1 MKSIT
6 FLPLLI
12 LFSLSLE
19 KETPLTFLVV
29 KFLPKIN
36 GLVTT
41 PLTFTKSIKKFNVTA
56 SIAFRE
62 ITQNNVFAVLENS
75 DLVHLKIYNFT
86 ADLEARIKYKLLGFP
101 IILTGKGL
109 VDTNVDMKFKVE
121 TKKVDGKSVLTA
133 TITDLKT
140 NTNLTLIAGEKNIDL
155 TKVISEELKKE
166 IEEKILDVYLKKQLQ
181 KLLDKT
187 ITKLF

>member
-1 MKSIT
+1 
-6 FLPLLI
+6 
-12 LFSLSLE
+12 
-19 KETPLTFLVV
+19 
-29 KFLPKIN
+29 
-36 GLVTT
+36 
-41 PLTFTKSIKKFNVTA
+41 
-56 SIAFRE
+56 
-62 ITQNNVFAVLENS
+62 
-75 DLVHLKIYNFT
+75 
-86 ADLEARIKYKLLGFP
+86 
-101 IILTGKGL
+101 
-109 VDTNVDMKFKVE
+109 MKFKVE